1 MEPCAGVCR
10 IGSGRQDFDGTRTS
24 RRVTTGD
31 FGASCARHVRCV
43 RTSAMRALFL
53 LPALI
58 LVACASAESAPPTLA
73 RLDFE
78 GCVPWEGEPID
89 RVCVPREAREGAPL
103 TFEAAGDASCG
114 SSVERC
120 SVRVEGRDV
129 VVSLGG
135 RTCTTGP
142 SPGCSRASNRVVCK
156 LPALDVGRYRV
167 RYDDASGRA
176 DTLDVVADPRAA
188 TTCSLGERT

>member
-1 MEPCAGVCR
+1 
-10 IGSGRQDFDGTRTS
+10 
-24 RRVTTGD
+24 
-31 FGASCARHVRCV
+31 
-43 RTSAMRALFL
+43 MRALFL
-53 LPALI
+53 LLPATALA
-58 LVACASAESAPPTLA
+58 ACESAETVPPTLA

-78 GCVPWEGEPID
+78 GCVPWEGQPID
-89 RVCVPREAREGAPL
+89 RVCVPREAREGATL

-120 SVRVEGRDV
+120 SVRVEGREV

-135 RTCTTGP
+135 KTCTTGP
-142 SPGCSRASNRVVCK
+142 SPGCSGSKERVVCK

-188 TTCSLGERT
+188 TSCSLGERT